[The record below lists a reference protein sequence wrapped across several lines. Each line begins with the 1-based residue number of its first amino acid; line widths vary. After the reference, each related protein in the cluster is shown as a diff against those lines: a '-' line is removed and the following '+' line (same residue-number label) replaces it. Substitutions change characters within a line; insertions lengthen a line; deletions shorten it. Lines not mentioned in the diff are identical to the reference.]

1 MTVPTYES
9 FAVKKQN
16 TNQTCLTVPY
26 LVGDLQLPFKNKKGY
41 LYALLLSIMSRN
53 LRSKNEVLFVE
64 DGRSQRMRERERE
77 REDVCVLKVLNV
89 RTVFLCLIFTTAR
102 LRDKNEV
109 VAPPVS
115 NNQQV
120 VTHSQ
125 LQIVSNFIYLGT
137 FVCPYTLNTS
147 IYLHP
152 YTYIYL
158 PTSIHLHLSTYIYI
172 LIYKYLHPIT
182 YIYLPTYIFL
192 RPSTLHPFTCIYLD
206 PYTNH
211 FPLLSLKLHS

>member
-41 LYALLLSIMSRN
+41 LYALLLSIM
-53 LRSKNEVLFVE
+53 
-64 DGRSQRMRERERE
+64 
-77 REDVCVLKVLNV
+77 CVLKVLNV

-115 NNQQV
+115 NNQQL

-211 FPLLSLKLHS
+211 FPRLSLKLHS